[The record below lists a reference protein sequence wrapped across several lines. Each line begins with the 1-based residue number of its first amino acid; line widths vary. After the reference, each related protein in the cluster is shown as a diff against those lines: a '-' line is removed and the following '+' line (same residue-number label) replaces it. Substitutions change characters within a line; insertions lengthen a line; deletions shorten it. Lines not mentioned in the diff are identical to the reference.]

1 MYPNPPRRARS
12 STVEVLLLAAA
23 LPEPATLCLPG
34 QMTPS
39 LDALAKVEIEP
50 VLAPQA
56 SLCIS
61 VLGVYGGERSADVDE
76 GVADSYLYMYT
87 PWSLAI

>member
-39 LDALAKVEIEP
+39 LDALAEVEIEP

-61 VLGVYGGERSADVDE
+61 VLGVYGGER
-76 GVADSYLYMYT
+76 
-87 PWSLAI
+87 